1 MQLGSTLLNST
12 KRAQQTLA
20 PFTEPNIFIEN
31 TALYFGFVATS
42 GEPDLFVIGIQ
53 LLIMVLGLIF
63 SAVFSGSEVA
73 FFSLS
78 NRMEDL
84 KQDENPHT
92 ADDRIL
98 LMLDKPRRLL
108 ATILIGN
115 TFTNIMASVMAAV
128 ITGSLLSVIGLSEV
142 LVYAVEVV
150 VLTFT
155 ILILSEITPK
165 IIAINNPLQ
174 VSRRVSGFIYVL
186 FILLKP
192 VAKLLAESAISLERY
207 LPKPTNKMTSDDIKT
222 ITEVSEK
229 EGSIKEDEREIIENV
244 IEFGT
249 TTVREIMTSRVNV
262 VGVSLDDSLPDVLAL
277 IKEQSCSRMPLYE
290 NDLDTILGVIYAK
303 DVLPYL
309 NRDDEDPSLN
319 WKTISRK
326 ALFIPATKKLDDLL
340 RDFQKEKTHMAIVVD
355 EYGGTEGLVT
365 MDDILEEI
373 VGDIVD
379 DEGEELDLYTR
390 FKSGIYIFDAQIDL
404 DDMEDILECELT
416 SEVDEYE
423 TLGGLIYHLT
433 ESLPTVGVRVQFKNL
448 ELTVHSV
455 QNNRIK
461 KVRVKVDEPQKPIA
475 EKEG

>member
-1 MQLGSTLLNST
+1 MTPIEATYSFTQLIDPLPG
-12 KRAQQTLA
+12 
-20 PFTEPNIFIEN
+20 FI
-31 TALYFGFVATS
+31 VAT
-42 GEPDLFVIGIQ
+42 GEIDVVVIAIQ
-53 LLIMVLGLIF
+53 VLIMILGLIF

-73 FFSLS
+73 FFSLAH
-78 NRMEDL
+78 RL
-84 KQDENPHT
+84 DELNKDEKWKPF
-92 ADDRIL
+92 DQRIL
-98 LMLDKPRRLL
+98 VMLDKPRRLL

-115 TFTNIMASVMAAV
+115 TFANIVASVMAAV
-128 ITGSLLSVIGLSEV
+128 ITGHLLELIELNEI
-142 LVYAVEVV
+142 LVYATEVV
-150 VLTFT
+150 VLTFM

-165 IIAINNPLQ
+165 IISINNP
-174 VSRRVSGFIYVL
+174 VRASRELSTFIYVM
-186 FILLKP
+186 FILFKP
-192 VAKLLAESAISLERY
+192 VAKLIAESTISLEKY
-207 LPKPTNKMTSDDIKT
+207 LPKPATKMTSDDIKT
-222 ITEVSEK
+222 MAEVSEQ

-249 TTVREIMTSRVNV
+249 ITVREIMTSRVNII
-262 VGVSLDDSLPDVLAL
+262 GVSIEDSLQDVLKL
-277 IKEQSCSRMPLYE
+277 IKEHSFSRMPLYE
-290 NDLDTILGVIYAK
+290 NDFDTIHGVIYAK

-309 NRDDEDPSLN
+309 NIDDEEPSLN

-340 RDFQKEKTHMAIVVD
+340 RDFQHEKTHMAIVVD

-379 DEGEELDLYTR
+379 DEGEEPLMYTQ

-416 SEVDEYE
+416 SEEDEYE

-433 ESLPTVGVRVQFKNL
+433 ESLPTVGERVRFKNL

-461 KVRVKVDEPQKPIA
+461 KVRVKVDEK
-475 EKEG
+475 KESLSETES